1 MPDYQNGKIYTIRCY
16 KDDSKIF
23 VGSTTTTSCKWITEH
38 RSASKQTKTMW
49 YKEVEDWGDWY
60 IELYEDFPCDRKEQ
74 LCKREG

>member
-1 MPDYQNGKIYTIRCY
+1 
-16 KDDSKIF
+16 
-23 VGSTTTTSCKWITEH
+23 
-38 RSASKQTKTMW
+38 MW